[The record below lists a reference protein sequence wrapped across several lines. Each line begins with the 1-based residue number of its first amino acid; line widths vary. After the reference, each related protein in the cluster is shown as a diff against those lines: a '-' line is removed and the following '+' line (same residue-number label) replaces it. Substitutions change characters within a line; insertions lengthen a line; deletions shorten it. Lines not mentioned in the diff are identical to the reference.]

1 MSAIARLFVRD
12 VDDKL
17 KERPKER
24 ARENGRSLEAED
36 RQRLRASFGGP
47 DPEFWRGWGDR
58 VGGYGFTQ
66 EDLDRMEEIK
76 REPIPE
82 PISFD

>member
-36 RQRLRASFGGP
+36 RQRLRASFGGL
-47 DPEFWRGWGDR
+47 DPEFRRGWGDR

-66 EDLDRMEEIK
+66 EDLDHMEEIK